1 MVWLDSAR
9 TGFNNEIGETMAIKG
24 LERIDFRW
32 IGILLVVAA
41 TALAAGFFTGMW
53 ISG

>member
-1 MVWLDSAR
+1 
-9 TGFNNEIGETMAIKG
+9 MAIKG

-32 IGILLVVAA
+32 IGLLFLVAMI
-41 TALAAGFFTGMW
+41 ALAAGFSIGLW